1 MNFRIIYLTKNA
13 IFITKCLNQKLF
25 KNLKIS
31 RDIKR
36 KRQMT
41 FKTQAHK
48 IVDKSITVKYKI
60 EAKPR
65 V

>member
-1 MNFRIIYLTKNA
+1 M
-13 IFITKCLNQKLF
+13 
-25 KNLKIS
+25 S

-36 KRQMT
+36 ERQMT
-41 FKTQAHK
+41 FKTRAGK